1 MKMVRTLTSKAVYYY
16 SLTGKTEA
24 IIDKIQSDDIFISKL
39 NNTKPSEVS
48 FAGYDTIIIG
58 SSTYGR
64 GVPPKYFLDILPQLR
79 SIKNKRIG
87 LFGSG
92 QTIYGDYFCGALDV
106 FEEMLSPR
114 NEIIFKYKFEGYP
127 SEKVF
132 KELKQLIL
140 EA

>member
-1 MKMVRTLTSKAVYYY
+1 MVRTLTSKAIYYY

-24 IIDKIQSDDIFISKL
+24 IIDNIQSDDIFISKL
-39 NNTKPSEVS
+39 NNTKSSEVS
-48 FAGYDTIIIG
+48 FVGHDTIIIG

-79 SIKNKRIG
+79 ELKNKRIG

-92 QTIYGDYFCGALDV
+92 QTIYGDDFCGALDV
-106 FEEMLSPR
+106 FEEILSPR

-127 SEKVF
+127 NEKVI